1 MFSEAIENM
10 NLLNKEATNTIIDFE
25 DISWKI
31 INSYFSINKGYQLV
45 KHQIDPFNN
54 FILRMLKQI
63 IDGFNSIE
71 INHSFNPEL
80 EKFKY
85 ILILD
90 IKNPILNKPVIT
102 EKDGSTK
109 IMTPND
115 ARKRNFTYA
124 SNLTVDIQIIAK
136 TLNEE
141 TSDYSEEKK
150 ELKNV
155 PLGKIPIMVQ
165 CDYCTLKN
173 IHEKNDNECIYDY
186 GGYFIINGNEKVIIS
201 QDRISENITFVF
213 LTNKISTYSHIA
225 EIRSVHEKKL
235 GVPKITSIK
244 LSSKPNQF
252 GRYIRAN
259 IHHIKTDIPLFILF
273 KALGIE
279 NDKKIIEYIVYDLE
293 DPVSI
298 HIMNELVASIEEAN
312 TIKCQ
317 KDALE
322 YLAKYLNITGYPK
335 EILYNKVHRINIVR
349 TVLEKEF
356 LPHVGPEYHNKALYL
371 GFMVNKLMKCFL
383 GLNEFD
389 DRDSY
394 INKRVDTPGILMAN
408 LFRQYYGK
416 VIKDMK
422 NMLQKEI
429 NNGGWKAT
437 YKAINIINKI
447 NITKLFKSTII
458 DSGMRY
464 ALATGNWGIK
474 NNKNKQGVA
483 QVLNRMTYNS
493 TLSHLRRINTPIE
506 KSGKLVQPRKL
517 HNTQWGV
524 ICPCECFD
532 PNTPI
537 LMWSGIIKKA
547 EDIVVGDYLIDD
559 KGNSI
564 RVKSTCSGVK
574 QMIDVIP
581 DNNNFIKHTVTDN
594 HILTLKVK
602 NSIIL
607 RNLQVLWFDK
617 DELKYKNQNFNCS
630 EESKAFSLTL
640 EDNIT
645 IDLTIKTYLALSDDV
660 RNNLYI
666 FKSDGINWE
675 KKDVAIDPY
684 TLGMWLGDGL
694 LSDPPLEL
702 EKYGLINNN
711 HIPMDYLVN
720 DRATRLAV
728 LTGLVDAYNF
738 EMNNGHKINISYE
751 KNKTRLFYDIEF
763 LVRSLGFSCDIDLKS
778 TYNNLTFLPR
788 NAFSVFDNLVS
799 EKMSQSELISSFK
812 LVEKDIQPF
821 VGWQVEGNGRFLLS
835 DMSVTH
841 NTPEGSSVGL
851 VKNMSLMT
859 NVSISSNSV
868 NVKEIVAE
876 SGLIKWNHEN
886 PQKFHKLTK
895 IIING
900 EIYGFHENPDI
911 LYKKLLHLK
920 RNGSINIYTSVVWNI
935 HDHEI
940 LVCTEGG
947 RCLRPLFIVDENNI
961 RTSNDYNN
969 WTNLLIGTED
979 NNSVIEFLDV
989 AEMNSAMIAMKY
1001 DDIKKGDKGSLIS
1014 VKYTHLEINPI
1025 MILGVA
1031 AANIPFS
1038 DHNQAPRNCYQ
1049 CIWEEEVVLMVNGDC
1064 KMIKDVKVG
1073 DKVVTF
1079 DPVTMQKSYTKVIN
1093 QFVKKTDKKIYK
1105 ISTVSGRTIIA
1116 TYDHLFMTD
1125 SGWKKVEDLNDT
1137 VSVGIYVENS
1147 QPLSIEVNDYLIID
1161 ENIIKTKMEEYG
1173 FKSKYIDNL
1182 CLELQNKGLL
1192 PLTSKNSK
1200 LAIIARI
1207 SGFVLT
1213 DGALNIYKDQRRI
1226 RIIMQADFGSKLS
1239 AETFEDDMEFLGFNK
1254 CKITECFGEEYGHT
1268 YKVSHAG
1275 VLPALLVCLGI
1286 SYGRKIDTERKPVPE
1301 WVMNA
1306 SLHVQREF
1314 IGGFQGGDGCQIRW
1328 NKFKKY
1334 GYNCV
1339 CAETS
1344 QQIIPKYTQSLQ
1356 TFFQQLKIIM
1366 NRIGIQ
1372 TNDVTIRTI
1381 SDTRIK
1387 IALKI
1392 ADTQENLINYFNKIG
1407 YRYDNLKSINSSKVA
1422 EYLKFK
1428 SVNFEKYKIIIE
1440 DLRKMHDEGKTTRE
1454 IADKTKINIDRV
1466 RDHIRSYKAGR
1477 EIGTPNIDKKN
1488 YIDVWVDKIKSTA
1501 STIFV
1506 PIEKIEEV
1514 PNCMIADITVESE
1527 HHTFIAGD
1535 SFQVHNSSMTKQA
1548 IGIYSSN
1555 YRDRFDT
1562 LAHVLNYGQ
1571 KPLVRTKMA
1580 KILKSDNLP
1589 NGINT
1594 IVAIM
1599 TYTGYNQED
1608 SVILNQ
1614 SAIERGLMA
1623 STYYRTYKEQ
1633 NNKNH
1638 SNGEE
1643 EFFTKPDTANDTKAH
1658 KPYNY
1663 NKLTNDGF
1671 VEEDMFVESGDI
1683 IIGKCMP
1690 NKSGNST
1697 TYKDN
1702 SVPLTTNEKGYI
1714 DRNCYNDNYFKTV
1727 NGDGYSFCKVR
1738 IRSDRTPVIGDK
1750 FACYSDDT
1758 EVLTD
1763 DGWIRFPD
1771 LRKSHKVASMV
1782 GEELVYQ
1789 NPTEVQEYDFEG
1801 DMYCVDSNQIKLL
1814 VTPNHRM
1821 YVSQR
1826 VKDVN
1831 NKKYIMPLA
1840 ENCYKKRLYY
1850 KKDVNIWNPKLD
1862 DAPIELIYTNNK
1874 ITHFCIP
1881 GDGQENKDLLLD
1893 IDMWLNFFG
1902 IWIAEGCA
1910 TTQYRVCFAADKPK
1924 VQEVLRPICKA
1935 FGFKVTECIYK
1946 EKGVNWYMYNK
1957 TLHGYL
1963 RPLSVGAINKFLPE
1977 WVWFLN
1983 RDQCKTLVQGMMY
1996 GDGDKPNEYNTKR
2009 YYTSSTQLADDFQRL
2024 CLHAGYSTNKI
2035 KRSGMEAGMKKI
2047 ILGKETKLNADPYN
2061 LNIITDQNE
2070 PLVNKN
2076 YHLGNDTGEVD
2087 SWVKYDGKVYCCT
2100 VPKGEGVIYIRNQG
2114 YPLWS
2119 GNSRSAQKGTLGMM
2133 YRQEDMPYTKEGIVP
2148 DIIMNPNAIPSRMTI
2163 GQLMETLMG
2172 KTCAMWGTYGD
2183 STPFTSCKVEDIA
2196 NLLEQTGM
2204 EKYGNEILY
2213 DPRTGLQIHCDIFI
2227 GPTFYQRLKHM
2238 TTDKIH
2244 CLTASHDV
2252 LTMRGW
2258 IPIQNVT
2265 MQDQVACLKNDELV
2279 YEYPIEVL
2287 EFPDYNGELY
2297 HIANGYIDLEVT
2309 TEHRMWVSEIN
2320 DNKWSE
2326 YKLVKADNIIGKHVR
2341 YQKNAIWNK
2350 ANYNEKIIGSS
2361 GLPIN
2366 IWEYSSKQCQEFL
2379 NILCFGTNY
2388 YVTQR
2393 EELADDLMRLCLHA
2407 GWSAIKQKN
2416 ENIYSILIIKDN
2428 NDTEFNNYPDNT
2440 EQIEELYKYEGSV
2453 YCLKVPSEVFYVR
2466 RNGKSCW
2473 TGNSR
2478 ASNGPIVLLTRQP
2491 AEGRARRGGLRL
2503 GEMEMECNW
2512 AHGIIQFLKERC
2524 MECSDNYRMHICKQC
2539 GYMAI
2544 ANPEKNIYLC
2554 RNCKNITNFADVRVP
2569 YAFKLLMQEIQSM
2582 SVGAKFIT

>member
-1 MFSEAIENM
+1 MFLFKNMSHDAILISEAM
-10 NLLNKEATNTIIDFE
+10 DLLDKKGTDKFVDFE

-85 ILILD
+85 ILVLD

-124 SNLTVDIQIIAK
+124 SNLTVDIQIVAK

-141 TSDYSEEKK
+141 TADYSEEKK

-173 IHEKNDNECIYDY
+173 IHEKNNNECIYDY

-225 EIRSVHEKKL
+225 EIRSVQEKKL

-298 HIMNELVASIEEAN
+298 NIMNELVASIEEAN

-371 GFMVNKLMKCFL
+371 GFMANKLMKCFL
-383 GLNEFD
+383 GLKEFD

-517 HNTQWGV
+517 HNTQWGI

-532 PNTPI
+532 PDTPI

-559 KGNSI
+559 TGNAV

-574 QMIDVIP
+574 EMYEVIQ
-581 DNNNFIKHTVTDN
+581 NKKNFMNYTVTDN

-602 NSIIL
+602 KHKSF
-607 RNLQVLWFDK
+607 RTHRGKKEFTWFDK
-617 DELKYKNQNFNCS
+617 KELKYRYKDFNNI
-630 EESKAFSLTL
+630 ADL
-640 EDNIT
+640 ELFQSTIDDDDVIDIT
-645 IDLTIKTYLALSDDV
+645 IEKYLSLPKNV
-660 RNNLYI
+660 QKELYT
-666 FKSDGINWE
+666 FKSDGINWKTKE
-675 KKDVAIDPY
+675 VVLDPY
-684 TLGMWLGDGL
+684 ILGMWLGDGL
-694 LSDPPLEL
+694 STGYGFVTADSELLDMWIEWGKDNDATIKKGRKYAYGISSTINNTQLGISCNKTEKAPLKKLLAQYKLVKNKHIPLE
-702 EKYGLINNN
+702 
-711 HIPMDYLVN
+711 YLTN
-720 DRATRLAV
+720 DRKTRLAV
-728 LTGLVDAYNF
+728 LAGLIDTDGNVRA
-738 EMNNGHKINISYE
+738 NGHEVRIPQGEDNYQII
-751 KNKTRLFYDIEF
+751 YDAEF
-763 LVRSLGFSCDIDLKS
+763 LARSLGFSCHVNDGVCSYTVNGEKRHRP
-778 TYNNLTFLPR
+778 YKELTITGKYLYEIPTVLPR
-788 NAFSVFDNLVS
+788 KKLNKFANPVS
-799 EKMSQSELISSFK
+799 EKRCSSFLQSSIK
-812 LVEKDIQPF
+812 LVKKDLQPF

-841 NTPEGSSVGL
+841 NTPEGQSVGL

-859 NVSISSNSV
+859 NISISSNSV
-868 NVKEIVAE
+868 NVKEIVVE
-876 SGLIKWNHEN
+876 SGLIQWDHTNTK
-886 PQKFHKLTK
+886 KFHKLTK

-900 EIYGFHENPDI
+900 EIYGFHENPDL

-940 LVCTEGG
+940 LVCSEGG
-947 RCLRPLFIVDENNI
+947 RCLRPLLIVDENNI
-961 RTSNDYNN
+961 RTSKDYNN

-1025 MILGVA
+1025 AILGVA

-1049 CIWEEEVVLMVNGDC
+1049 CIWEEEVVLMVNGDR

-1073 DKVVTF
+1073 DEVVTF
-1079 DPVTMQKSYTKVIN
+1079 DPVTMQNSYTKVIN

-1137 VSVGIYVENS
+1137 KVAIYYPDIANAK
-1147 QPLSIEVNDYLIID
+1147 LN
-1161 ENIIKTKMEEYG
+1161 EYSRA
-1173 FKSKYIDNL
+1173 K
-1182 CLELQNKGLL
+1182 
-1192 PLTSKNSK
+1192 
-1200 LAIIARI
+1200 
-1207 SGFVLT
+1207 
-1213 DGALNIYKDQRRI
+1213 
-1226 RIIMQADFGSKLS
+1226 
-1239 AETFEDDMEFLGFNK
+1239 
-1254 CKITECFGEEYGHT
+1254 
-1268 YKVSHAG
+1268 
-1275 VLPALLVCLGI
+1275 
-1286 SYGRKIDTERKPVPE
+1286 
-1301 WVMNA
+1301 
-1306 SLHVQREF
+1306 
-1314 IGGFQGGDGCQIRW
+1314 
-1328 NKFKKY
+1328 
-1334 GYNCV
+1334 
-1339 CAETS
+1339 
-1344 QQIIPKYTQSLQ
+1344 
-1356 TFFQQLKIIM
+1356 
-1366 NRIGIQ
+1366 
-1372 TNDVTIRTI
+1372 
-1381 SDTRIK
+1381 
-1387 IALKI
+1387 
-1392 ADTQENLINYFNKIG
+1392 LINV
-1407 YRYDNLKSINSSKVA
+1407 NLQDTWMN
-1422 EYLKFK
+1422 EL
-1428 SVNFEKYKIIIE
+1428 
-1440 DLRKMHDEGKTTRE
+1440 E
-1454 IADKTKINIDRV
+1454 IK
-1466 RDHIRSYKAGR
+1466 
-1477 EIGTPNIDKKN
+1477 
-1488 YIDVWVDKIKSTA
+1488 A

-1506 PIEKIEEV
+1506 PIEKIEEI
-1514 PNCMIADITVESE
+1514 PNCMIADITVESD

-1614 SAIERGLMA
+1614 SAIERGLMT

-1643 EFFTKPDTANDTKAH
+1643 EFFTKPDTANDTKSH

-1663 NKLTNDGF
+1663 DKLNNDGF
-1671 VEEDMFVESGDI
+1671 VDEDMFVKSGDI

-1750 FACYSDDT
+1750 FACYSNDT

-1771 LRKSHKVASMV
+1771 LRESHKVASMV

-1789 NPTEVQEYDFEG
+1789 NPTEVQEYDFDG
-1801 DMYCVDSNQIKLL
+1801 DMYCVDSNQVKLL

-1821 YVSQR
+1821 YVSHR

-1831 NKKYIMPLA
+1831 KKKYTMELA

-1862 DAPIELIYTNNK
+1862 NAPIELIYSDNK

-1881 GDGQENKDLLLD
+1881 GDGQNNEDLLLD

-1902 IWIAEGCA
+1902 IWMAEGCA
-1910 TTQYRVCFAADKPK
+1910 TTQDRVCISADKPK
-1924 VQEVLRPICKA
+1924 VREILRPICKA
-1935 FGFKVTECIYK
+1935 FGFKVTECIYR
-1946 EKGVNWYMYNK
+1946 ETQINWYMYNK
-1957 TLHGYL
+1957 TLHAYL

-2009 YYTSSTQLADDFQRL
+2009 YYTSSTKLADDFQRL

-2047 ILGKETKLNADPYN
+2047 ILGKETKLNADPYQ

-2070 PLVNKN
+2070 PIVNKN
-2076 YHLGNDTGEVD
+2076 YHKGNDTGEVD
-2087 SWVKYDGKVYCCT
+2087 SWVKYDGKVFCCT
-2100 VPKGEGVIYIRNQG
+2100 VPKGEGVIYIRRQG
-2114 YPLWS
+2114 YSLWS

-2133 YRQEDMPYTKEGIVP
+2133 YRQEDMPYTKDGIVP

-2172 KTCAMWGTYGD
+2172 KACAMWGTYGD
-2183 STPFTSCKVEDIA
+2183 STPFTSCQVEDIA

-2213 DPRTGLQIHCDIFI
+2213 DPRTGLQINCDIFI

-2244 CLTASHDV
+2244 CLTQGHDV
-2252 LTMRGW
+2252 LTDRGW
-2258 IPIQNVT
+2258 VAIENVKVA
-2265 MQDQVACLKNDELV
+2265 DKVACLRNGELV
-2279 YEYPIEVL
+2279 YEFPIEVL
-2287 EFPDYNGELY
+2287 EFPNYKGKMY
-2297 HIANGYIDLEVT
+2297 HIANSSIDLDVT
-2309 TEHRMWVSEIN
+2309 IEHRMWVSEAN
-2320 DNKWSE
+2320 NHYS
-2326 YKLVKADNIIGKHVR
+2326 LVKAEDIIGKHVK
-2341 YQKNAIWNK
+2341 YQKNAVWNK
-2350 ANYNEKIIGSS
+2350 PDHPVSLYNDKNVGSS

-2366 IWEYSSKQCQEFL
+2366 IWEYSSKQCQEFI
-2379 NILCFGTNY
+2379 NILCFGANY
-2388 YVTQR
+2388 YVTKK
-2393 EELADDLMRLCLHA
+2393 EELADDIMRLCLHA
-2407 GWSAIKQKN
+2407 GWSAIKQTN
-2416 ENIYSILIIKDN
+2416 SNIYNILIIKDN
-2428 NDTEFNNYPDNT
+2428 NDPHVNNSS
-2440 EQIEELYKYEGSV
+2440 EQIEEIYDYEGPV

>member
-1 MFSEAIENM
+1 MFCDFAVMDIMEKSVDKA
-10 NLLNKEATNTIIDFE
+10 ADFE
-25 DISWKI
+25 EISWKI

-85 ILILD
+85 ILVLD

-124 SNLTVDIQIIAK
+124 SNLTVDIQIVAK

-141 TSDYSEEKK
+141 TGDYSEEKK

-173 IHEKNDNECIYDY
+173 IHEKNNNECIYDY

-213 LTNKISTYSHIA
+213 LTNKISTYSHMA
-225 EIRSVHEKKL
+225 EIRSVQEKKL

-279 NDKKIIEYIVYDLE
+279 NDKKIIEYIVYELE
-293 DPVSI
+293 DAVSI
-298 HIMNELVASIEEAN
+298 NIMNELVASIEEAN

-356 LPHVGPEYHNKALYL
+356 LPHVGAEYHNKALYL
-371 GFMVNKLMKCFL
+371 GFMVNKLLKCFL
-383 GLNEFD
+383 GLKEFD

-517 HNTQWGV
+517 HNTQWGI
-524 ICPCECFD
+524 ICPCE
-532 PNTPI
+532 
-537 LMWSGIIKKA
+537 
-547 EDIVVGDYLIDD
+547 
-559 KGNSI
+559 
-564 RVKSTCSGVK
+564 
-574 QMIDVIP
+574 
-581 DNNNFIKHTVTDN
+581 
-594 HILTLKVK
+594 
-602 NSIIL
+602 
-607 RNLQVLWFDK
+607 
-617 DELKYKNQNFNCS
+617 
-630 EESKAFSLTL
+630 
-640 EDNIT
+640 
-645 IDLTIKTYLALSDDV
+645 
-660 RNNLYI
+660 
-666 FKSDGINWE
+666 
-675 KKDVAIDPY
+675 
-684 TLGMWLGDGL
+684 
-694 LSDPPLEL
+694 
-702 EKYGLINNN
+702 
-711 HIPMDYLVN
+711 
-720 DRATRLAV
+720 
-728 LTGLVDAYNF
+728 
-738 EMNNGHKINISYE
+738 
-751 KNKTRLFYDIEF
+751 
-763 LVRSLGFSCDIDLKS
+763 
-778 TYNNLTFLPR
+778 
-788 NAFSVFDNLVS
+788 
-799 EKMSQSELISSFK
+799 
-812 LVEKDIQPF
+812 
-821 VGWQVEGNGRFLLS
+821 
-835 DMSVTH
+835 
-841 NTPEGSSVGL
+841 TPEGASVGL

-859 NVSISSNSV
+859 NISISSNSV
-868 NVKEIVAE
+868 NVKEIIAE
-876 SGLIKWNHEN
+876 SGLIQWDHTNTR
-886 PQKFHKLTK
+886 KFHKLTK
-895 IIING
+895 IIVNG
-900 EIYGFHENPDI
+900 EICGFHENPDV

-920 RNGSINIYTSVVWNI
+920 RNGSINIYASVVWNI

-947 RCLRPLFIVDENNI
+947 RCLRPLLIVDENNI
-961 RTSNDYNN
+961 RSSTDYTN

-1025 MILGVA
+1025 AILGVA

-1049 CIWEEEVVLMVNGDC
+1049 
-1064 KMIKDVKVG
+1064 
-1073 DKVVTF
+1073 
-1079 DPVTMQKSYTKVIN
+1079 
-1093 QFVKKTDKKIYK
+1093 
-1105 ISTVSGRTIIA
+1105 
-1116 TYDHLFMTD
+1116 
-1125 SGWKKVEDLNDT
+1125 
-1137 VSVGIYVENS
+1137 
-1147 QPLSIEVNDYLIID
+1147 
-1161 ENIIKTKMEEYG
+1161 
-1173 FKSKYIDNL
+1173 
-1182 CLELQNKGLL
+1182 
-1192 PLTSKNSK
+1192 
-1200 LAIIARI
+1200 
-1207 SGFVLT
+1207 
-1213 DGALNIYKDQRRI
+1213 
-1226 RIIMQADFGSKLS
+1226 
-1239 AETFEDDMEFLGFNK
+1239 
-1254 CKITECFGEEYGHT
+1254 
-1268 YKVSHAG
+1268 
-1275 VLPALLVCLGI
+1275 
-1286 SYGRKIDTERKPVPE
+1286 
-1301 WVMNA
+1301 
-1306 SLHVQREF
+1306 
-1314 IGGFQGGDGCQIRW
+1314 
-1328 NKFKKY
+1328 
-1334 GYNCV
+1334 
-1339 CAETS
+1339 
-1344 QQIIPKYTQSLQ
+1344 
-1356 TFFQQLKIIM
+1356 
-1366 NRIGIQ
+1366 
-1372 TNDVTIRTI
+1372 
-1381 SDTRIK
+1381 
-1387 IALKI
+1387 
-1392 ADTQENLINYFNKIG
+1392 
-1407 YRYDNLKSINSSKVA
+1407 
-1422 EYLKFK
+1422 
-1428 SVNFEKYKIIIE
+1428 
-1440 DLRKMHDEGKTTRE
+1440 
-1454 IADKTKINIDRV
+1454 
-1466 RDHIRSYKAGR
+1466 
-1477 EIGTPNIDKKN
+1477 
-1488 YIDVWVDKIKSTA
+1488 
-1501 STIFV
+1501 
-1506 PIEKIEEV
+1506 
-1514 PNCMIADITVESE
+1514 
-1527 HHTFIAGD
+1527 
-1535 SFQVHNSSMTKQA
+1535 SSMTKQA

-1614 SAIERGLMA
+1614 SAIERGLMT

-1643 EFFTKPDTANDTKAH
+1643 EFFTKPDTANDTKSH

-1663 NKLTNDGF
+1663 DKLNNDGF
-1671 VEEDMFVESGDI
+1671 VEEDMFVKSGDI

-1750 FACYSDDT
+1750 FACYSNDT

-1789 NPTEVQEYDFEG
+1789 HPTEVQEYDFEG
-1801 DMYCVDSNQIKLL
+1801 NMYCVDSNQVKLL

-1821 YVSQR
+1821 YVSHR

-1831 NKKYIMPLA
+1831 KKKYTMELA

-1850 KKDVNIWNPKLD
+1850 KKDVNVWNPKLD
-1862 DAPIELIYTNNK
+1862 DAPIELIYKDNK
-1874 ITHFCIP
+1874 ITHFWIP
-1881 GDGQENKDLLLD
+1881 GDGQKNEDLLLD

-1902 IWIAEGCA
+1902 IWMAEGCA
-1910 TTQYRVCFAADKPK
+1910 TTHDRVSFAADKPK
-1924 VQEVLRPICKA
+1924 VREVLRPICKA
-1935 FGFKVTECIYK
+1935 FGFKVTECIYR
-1946 EKGVNWYMYNK
+1946 ETQINWYMYNK
-1957 TLHGYL
+1957 TLHAYL

-1996 GDGDKPNEYNTKR
+1996 GDGDKPNIHNTKR
-2009 YYTSSTQLADDFQRL
+2009 YYTSSTKLADDFQRL
-2024 CLHAGYSTNKI
+2024 CLHAGYSTNKL

-2047 ILGKETKLNADPYN
+2047 ILGKETKLNADPYQ

-2070 PLVNKN
+2070 PIVNKN

-2087 SWVKYDGKVYCCT
+2087 SWVKYDGKVFCCT
-2100 VPKGEGVIYIRNQG
+2100 VPNGEGVIYIRKQG
-2114 YPLWS
+2114 YSLWS

-2133 YRQEDMPYTKEGIVP
+2133 YRQEDMPYTKDGIVP

-2172 KTCAMWGTYGD
+2172 KACSMWGTYGD

-2244 CLTASHDV
+2244 CLTIGHEV
-2252 LTMRGW
+2252 LTIRGW
-2258 IPIQNVT
+2258 IPIQNVKIT
-2265 MQDQVACLKNDELV
+2265 DQVACLRNGELV

-2287 EFPDYNGELY
+2287 EFPNYQGELY

-2309 TEHRMWVSEIN
+2309 TEHRMWVSEMN
-2320 DNKWSE
+2320 DPNNSF
-2326 YKLVKADNIIGKHVR
+2326 KLLRTEDIIGKHVK
-2341 YQKNAIWNK
+2341 YQKNAVWNK
-2350 ANYNEKIIGSS
+2350 QEYPVALYNEKNIGSS
-2361 GLPIN
+2361 GLPLN
-2366 IWEYSSKQCQEFL
+2366 IWEYSSKQCQEFI
-2379 NILCFGTNY
+2379 NILCFGANY
-2388 YVTQR
+2388 YTTQR

-2416 ENIYSILIIKDN
+2416 VNIFSILIIKDN
-2428 NDTEFNNYPDNT
+2428 NFPEVNNSSENI
-2440 EQIEELYKYEGSV
+2440 EQIEEIYEYEGPV

>member
-1 MFSEAIENM
+1 MFCDFAAMDIMDKSVDKA
-10 NLLNKEATNTIIDFE
+10 ADFE
-25 DISWKI
+25 EISWKI

-85 ILILD
+85 ILVLD
-90 IKNPILNKPVIT
+90 IKNPVLNKPVIT

-124 SNLTVDIQIIAK
+124 SNLTVDIQIVAK

-141 TSDYSEEKK
+141 TGEYSEEKK

-173 IHEKNDNECIYDY
+173 IHEKNNNECIYDY

-213 LTNKISTYSHIA
+213 LTNKISTYSHMA

-293 DPVSI
+293 DAVSI
-298 HIMNELVASIEEAN
+298 NIMNELVASIEEAN

-371 GFMVNKLMKCFL
+371 GFMVNKLLKCFL
-383 GLNEFD
+383 GLKEFD

-517 HNTQWGV
+517 HNTQWGI
-524 ICPCECFD
+524 ICPCE
-532 PNTPI
+532 
-537 LMWSGIIKKA
+537 
-547 EDIVVGDYLIDD
+547 
-559 KGNSI
+559 
-564 RVKSTCSGVK
+564 
-574 QMIDVIP
+574 
-581 DNNNFIKHTVTDN
+581 
-594 HILTLKVK
+594 
-602 NSIIL
+602 
-607 RNLQVLWFDK
+607 
-617 DELKYKNQNFNCS
+617 
-630 EESKAFSLTL
+630 
-640 EDNIT
+640 
-645 IDLTIKTYLALSDDV
+645 
-660 RNNLYI
+660 
-666 FKSDGINWE
+666 
-675 KKDVAIDPY
+675 
-684 TLGMWLGDGL
+684 
-694 LSDPPLEL
+694 
-702 EKYGLINNN
+702 
-711 HIPMDYLVN
+711 
-720 DRATRLAV
+720 
-728 LTGLVDAYNF
+728 
-738 EMNNGHKINISYE
+738 
-751 KNKTRLFYDIEF
+751 
-763 LVRSLGFSCDIDLKS
+763 
-778 TYNNLTFLPR
+778 
-788 NAFSVFDNLVS
+788 
-799 EKMSQSELISSFK
+799 
-812 LVEKDIQPF
+812 
-821 VGWQVEGNGRFLLS
+821 
-835 DMSVTH
+835 
-841 NTPEGSSVGL
+841 TPEGQSVGL

-859 NVSISSNSV
+859 NISISSNSV
-868 NVKEIVAE
+868 NVKEIIVE
-876 SGLIKWNHEN
+876 SGLIQWDHTNTR
-886 PQKFHKLTK
+886 KFHKLTK
-895 IIING
+895 IIVNG
-900 EIYGFHENPDI
+900 EICGFHENPDV
-911 LYKKLLHLK
+911 LYRKLLHLK
-920 RNGSINIYTSVVWNI
+920 RNGSINIYSSVVWNI

-947 RCLRPLFIVDENNI
+947 RCLRPLLIVDENNI
-961 RTSNDYNN
+961 RTSADYNN

-1025 MILGVA
+1025 AILGVA

-1049 CIWEEEVVLMVNGDC
+1049 
-1064 KMIKDVKVG
+1064 
-1073 DKVVTF
+1073 
-1079 DPVTMQKSYTKVIN
+1079 
-1093 QFVKKTDKKIYK
+1093 
-1105 ISTVSGRTIIA
+1105 
-1116 TYDHLFMTD
+1116 
-1125 SGWKKVEDLNDT
+1125 
-1137 VSVGIYVENS
+1137 
-1147 QPLSIEVNDYLIID
+1147 
-1161 ENIIKTKMEEYG
+1161 
-1173 FKSKYIDNL
+1173 
-1182 CLELQNKGLL
+1182 
-1192 PLTSKNSK
+1192 
-1200 LAIIARI
+1200 
-1207 SGFVLT
+1207 
-1213 DGALNIYKDQRRI
+1213 
-1226 RIIMQADFGSKLS
+1226 
-1239 AETFEDDMEFLGFNK
+1239 
-1254 CKITECFGEEYGHT
+1254 
-1268 YKVSHAG
+1268 
-1275 VLPALLVCLGI
+1275 
-1286 SYGRKIDTERKPVPE
+1286 
-1301 WVMNA
+1301 
-1306 SLHVQREF
+1306 
-1314 IGGFQGGDGCQIRW
+1314 
-1328 NKFKKY
+1328 
-1334 GYNCV
+1334 
-1339 CAETS
+1339 
-1344 QQIIPKYTQSLQ
+1344 
-1356 TFFQQLKIIM
+1356 
-1366 NRIGIQ
+1366 
-1372 TNDVTIRTI
+1372 
-1381 SDTRIK
+1381 
-1387 IALKI
+1387 
-1392 ADTQENLINYFNKIG
+1392 
-1407 YRYDNLKSINSSKVA
+1407 
-1422 EYLKFK
+1422 
-1428 SVNFEKYKIIIE
+1428 
-1440 DLRKMHDEGKTTRE
+1440 
-1454 IADKTKINIDRV
+1454 
-1466 RDHIRSYKAGR
+1466 
-1477 EIGTPNIDKKN
+1477 
-1488 YIDVWVDKIKSTA
+1488 
-1501 STIFV
+1501 
-1506 PIEKIEEV
+1506 
-1514 PNCMIADITVESE
+1514 
-1527 HHTFIAGD
+1527 
-1535 SFQVHNSSMTKQA
+1535 SSMTKQA

-1599 TYTGYNQED
+1599 SYTGYNQED

-1614 SAIERGLMA
+1614 SAIERGLMT

-1643 EFFTKPDTANDTKAH
+1643 EFFTKPDTANDTKSH

-1663 NKLTNDGF
+1663 DKLNNDGF
-1671 VEEDMFVESGDI
+1671 VDEDMFVKSGDI

-1801 DMYCVDSNQIKLL
+1801 DMYCVDSNQVKLL

-1821 YVSQR
+1821 YVSHR

-1831 NKKYIMPLA
+1831 KKKYTMELA

-1850 KKDVNIWNPKLD
+1850 KKDVNVWNPKLD
-1862 DAPIELIYTNNK
+1862 NAPIELIYKDNK
-1874 ITHFCIP
+1874 ITHFWIP
-1881 GDGQENKDLLLD
+1881 GDGQKNEDLLLD

-1902 IWIAEGCA
+1902 IWMAEGCA
-1910 TTQYRVCFAADKPK
+1910 TTQDRVTFAADKPK
-1924 VQEVLRPICKA
+1924 VREVLRPICKE

-1946 EKGVNWYMYNK
+1946 GEGVNWYMYNK
-1957 TLHGYL
+1957 TLHAYL

-2009 YYTSSTQLADDFQRL
+2009 YYTSSTKLADDFQRL

-2035 KRSGMEAGMKKI
+2035 KRTGMEAGTVHY
-2047 ILGKETKLNADPYN
+2047 ILGKKTVYNADAYH

-2070 PLVNKN
+2070 PIVNKN
-2076 YHLGNDTGEVD
+2076 YHKGNDDGEVD
-2087 SWVKYDGKVYCCT
+2087 SWVKYDGKVFCCT
-2100 VPKGEGVIYIRNQG
+2100 VPNGEGVIYIRKQG

-2133 YRQEDMPYTKEGIVP
+2133 YRQEDMPYTKDGIVP

-2172 KTCAMWGTYGD
+2172 KACAMWGTYGD

-2244 CLTASHDV
+2244 CLTVGHDV

-2258 IPIQNVT
+2258 VPIENVQLT
-2265 MQDQVACLKNDELV
+2265 DKVACLRNGELV
-2279 YEYPIEVL
+2279 YEFPIEVL
-2287 EFPDYNGELY
+2287 EFPDYKGDLY

-2309 TEHRMWVSEIN
+2309 TEHRMWVSEMKN
-2320 DNKWSE
+2320 NEWDT
-2326 YKLVKADNIIGKHVR
+2326 YKLVKADDITGKHVR
-2341 YQKNAIWNK
+2341 YQKNAVWNK
-2350 ANYNEKIIGSS
+2350 TDHPVSLYNEKNVGRS

-2379 NILCFGTNY
+2379 DILCFGVNY

-2416 ENIYSILIIKDN
+2416 SSMYSILIIKDCNAPEVN
-2428 NDTEFNNYPDNT
+2428 NHSENI
-2440 EQIEELYKYEGSV
+2440 EQIEKVYEYEGPV

>member
-1 MFSEAIENM
+1 MSQAVTLSEAM
-10 NLLNKEATNTIIDFE
+10 SADKSVDKAVDFE
-25 DISWKI
+25 EISWKI

-85 ILILD
+85 ILVLD
-90 IKNPILNKPVIT
+90 IKNPVLNKPVIT

-124 SNLTVDIQIIAK
+124 SNLTVDIQIVAK

-141 TSDYSEEKK
+141 TGEYSEEKK

-173 IHEKNDNECIYDY
+173 IHEKNNNECIYDY

-213 LTNKISTYSHIA
+213 LTNKISTYSHMA
-225 EIRSVHEKKL
+225 EIRSVQEKKL

-293 DPVSI
+293 DAVSI
-298 HIMNELVASIEEAN
+298 NIMNELVASIEEAN

-371 GFMVNKLMKCFL
+371 GFMVNKLLKCFL
-383 GLNEFD
+383 GLKEFD

-517 HNTQWGV
+517 HNTQWGI

-532 PNTPI
+532 PDTPI

-559 KGNSI
+559 TGNAV

-574 QMIDVIP
+574 EMIEVIP
-581 DNNNFIKHTVTDN
+581 DTPYFMRHTVTDN
-594 HILTLKVK
+594 HILTLRVK
-602 NSIIL
+602 NTVIL
-607 RNLQVLWFDK
+607 RDLRDTLQISWFDK
-617 DELKYKNQNFNCS
+617 DELKYNNQNFKCWD
-630 EESKAFSLTL
+630 ELKAFRSILDVD
-640 EDNIT
+640 EIIT
-645 IDLTIKTYLALSDDV
+645 IDVTIETYLALPDDV
-660 RNNLYI
+660 RKNLYI
-666 FKSDGINWE
+666 FKSGGINWE
-675 KKDVAIDPY
+675 KKEVATDPY
-684 TLGMWLGDGL
+684 ILGMSLGD
-694 LSDPPLEL
+694 
-702 EKYGLINNN
+702 
-711 HIPMDYLVN
+711 HIPMDYIVN
-720 DRATRLAV
+720 DRATRLEV
-728 LTGLVDAYNF
+728 LRGIVDANKG
-738 EMNNGHKINISYE
+738 NKINISC
-751 KNKTRLFYDIEF
+751 DIKF
-763 LVRSLGFSCDIDLKS
+763 LMRSLGLIDEFEL
-778 TYNNLTFLPR
+778 LPK
-788 NAFSVFDNLVS
+788 NFEN
-799 EKMSQSELISSFK
+799 MSQAELISSFT
-812 LVEKDIQPF
+812 LVKKDLQPF

-841 NTPEGSSVGL
+841 NTPEGQSVGL

-859 NVSISSNSV
+859 NISISSNSV
-868 NVKEIVAE
+868 NVKEIITE
-876 SGLIKWNHEN
+876 SGLIQWDHTNTR
-886 PQKFHKLTK
+886 KFHKLTK
-895 IIING
+895 IIVNG
-900 EIYGFHENPDI
+900 EICGFHENPDV
-911 LYKKLLHLK
+911 LYKKLVHLK
-920 RNGSINIYTSVVWNI
+920 RNGSINIYASVVWNI

-947 RCLRPLFIVDENNI
+947 RCLRPLLIVDENNI
-961 RTSNDYNN
+961 RSSTDYNN

-1025 MILGVA
+1025 AILGVA

-1049 CIWEEEVVLMVNGDC
+1049 
-1064 KMIKDVKVG
+1064 
-1073 DKVVTF
+1073 
-1079 DPVTMQKSYTKVIN
+1079 
-1093 QFVKKTDKKIYK
+1093 
-1105 ISTVSGRTIIA
+1105 
-1116 TYDHLFMTD
+1116 
-1125 SGWKKVEDLNDT
+1125 
-1137 VSVGIYVENS
+1137 
-1147 QPLSIEVNDYLIID
+1147 
-1161 ENIIKTKMEEYG
+1161 
-1173 FKSKYIDNL
+1173 
-1182 CLELQNKGLL
+1182 
-1192 PLTSKNSK
+1192 
-1200 LAIIARI
+1200 
-1207 SGFVLT
+1207 
-1213 DGALNIYKDQRRI
+1213 
-1226 RIIMQADFGSKLS
+1226 
-1239 AETFEDDMEFLGFNK
+1239 
-1254 CKITECFGEEYGHT
+1254 
-1268 YKVSHAG
+1268 
-1275 VLPALLVCLGI
+1275 
-1286 SYGRKIDTERKPVPE
+1286 
-1301 WVMNA
+1301 
-1306 SLHVQREF
+1306 
-1314 IGGFQGGDGCQIRW
+1314 
-1328 NKFKKY
+1328 
-1334 GYNCV
+1334 
-1339 CAETS
+1339 
-1344 QQIIPKYTQSLQ
+1344 
-1356 TFFQQLKIIM
+1356 
-1366 NRIGIQ
+1366 
-1372 TNDVTIRTI
+1372 
-1381 SDTRIK
+1381 
-1387 IALKI
+1387 
-1392 ADTQENLINYFNKIG
+1392 
-1407 YRYDNLKSINSSKVA
+1407 
-1422 EYLKFK
+1422 
-1428 SVNFEKYKIIIE
+1428 
-1440 DLRKMHDEGKTTRE
+1440 
-1454 IADKTKINIDRV
+1454 
-1466 RDHIRSYKAGR
+1466 
-1477 EIGTPNIDKKN
+1477 
-1488 YIDVWVDKIKSTA
+1488 
-1501 STIFV
+1501 
-1506 PIEKIEEV
+1506 
-1514 PNCMIADITVESE
+1514 
-1527 HHTFIAGD
+1527 
-1535 SFQVHNSSMTKQA
+1535 SSMTKQA

-1599 TYTGYNQED
+1599 SYTGYNQED

-1643 EFFTKPDTANDTKAH
+1643 EFFTKPDTANDTKSH

-1663 NKLTNDGF
+1663 DKLNNDGF
-1671 VEEDMFVESGDI
+1671 VDEDMFVKSGDI

-1789 NPTEVQEYDFEG
+1789 YPTEVQEYDFEG
-1801 DMYCVDSNQIKLL
+1801 DMYCVDSNQVKLL

-1821 YVSQR
+1821 YVSHR

-1831 NKKYIMPLA
+1831 KKKYTMELA

-1862 DAPIELIYTNNK
+1862 NAPIELIYKDNK
-1874 ITHFCIP
+1874 ITHFWIP
-1881 GDGQENKDLLLD
+1881 GDGQKNEDLLLD

-1902 IWIAEGCA
+1902 IWMAEGCA
-1910 TTQYRVCFAADKPK
+1910 TTQDRVTFAADKPK
-1924 VQEVLRPICKA
+1924 VREVLRPICKA

-1946 EKGVNWYMYNK
+1946 GEGVNWYMYNK
-1957 TLHGYL
+1957 TLHAYL

-2009 YYTSSTQLADDFQRL
+2009 YYTSSTKLADDFQRL

-2035 KRSGMEAGMKKI
+2035 KRTGMEAGTVHY
-2047 ILGKETKLNADPYN
+2047 ILGKKTVYNADAYH

-2070 PLVNKN
+2070 PIVNKN
-2076 YHLGNDTGEVD
+2076 YHVGNDDGEVD
-2087 SWVKYDGKVYCCT
+2087 SWVKYDGKVFCCT
-2100 VPKGEGVIYIRNQG
+2100 VPNGEGVIYIRKQG

-2133 YRQEDMPYTKEGIVP
+2133 YRQEDMPYTKDGIVP

-2172 KTCAMWGTYGD
+2172 KACAMWGTYGD

-2244 CLTASHDV
+2244 CLTIGHDV

-2258 IPIQNVT
+2258 VPIENVKLT
-2265 MQDQVACLKNDELV
+2265 DKVACLRNEELV
-2279 YEYPIEVL
+2279 YDSPIEVL
-2287 EFPDYNGELY
+2287 EFPNYKGDLY

-2309 TEHRMWVSEIN
+2309 TEHRMWVSEMN
-2320 DNKWSE
+2320 NNEWDA
-2326 YKLVKADNIIGKHVR
+2326 YKLVKAEDLTGKHVR

-2350 ANYNEKIIGSS
+2350 PDYPVSLYNEKNIGKS

-2379 NILCFGTNY
+2379 DILCFGTNY

-2416 ENIYSILIIKDN
+2416 SSMYSILIIKDCN
-2428 NDTEFNNYPDNT
+2428 TPEVNNYSENV
-2440 EQIEELYKYEGSV
+2440 EQIEEVYEYEGPV